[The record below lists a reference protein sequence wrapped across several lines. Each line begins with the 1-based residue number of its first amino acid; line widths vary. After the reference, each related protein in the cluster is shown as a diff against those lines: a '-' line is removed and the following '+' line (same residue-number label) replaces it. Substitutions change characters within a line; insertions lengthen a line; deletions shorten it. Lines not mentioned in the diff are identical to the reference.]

1 VIVNAAELRGRAND
15 EAADLGPLPLLLSE
29 RPGWIVERDGAI
41 ELLAAY
47 ADWDAAPLR
56 QASLGV
62 ADAQAD
68 GSARDLLIEAAAR
81 C

>member
-1 VIVNAAELRGRAND
+1 MRH
-15 EAADLGPLPLLLSE
+15 
-29 RPGWIVERDGAI
+29 RDRVI
-41 ELLAAY
+41 ELLAAC
-47 ADWDAAPLR
+47 ADWDSALLR

>member
-1 VIVNAAELRGRAND
+1 VVNAAELRERANE
-15 EAADLGPLPLLLSE
+15 EAADLGPVPAPSE
-29 RPGWIVERDGAI
+29 RSRWMIERHGAI

-47 ADWDAAPLR
+47 ADWDAALLR
-56 QASLGV
+56 QASLGI
-62 ADAQAD
+62 ANAHAD

>member
-1 VIVNAAELRGRAND
+1 VVNRAELRECANE

-29 RPGWIVERDGAI
+29 RFRWMTERDGAI

-47 ADWDAAPLR
+47 ADWDSALLR
-56 QASLGV
+56 QASLGA

>member
-1 VIVNAAELRGRAND
+1 VTRAELRGFANE
-15 EAADLGPLPLLLSE
+15 EAADLGPLPVLLSE
-29 RPGWIVERDGAI
+29 RSGWMMERHSAI

-47 ADWDAAPLR
+47 ADWDAALLR
-56 QASLGV
+56 QESLGV